1 MNTLSYLPVK
11 VRLRLATVHREPNQV
26 KWVGVRPG
34 HNGEQVLIKVDFGVN
49 TLLYTVPADKILLIF
64 SWQIGIG
71 TAAAGNARLQLE
83 TAVPA
88 VYYELG
94 NCVNAAGST
103 SANSQQA
110 LWVPIEVPETYRIY
124 LTTNIACVGGI
135 QGILIDA

>member
-1 MNTLSYLPVK
+1 M
-11 VRLRLATVHREPNQV
+11 ATVHREPNQV

-34 HNGEQVLIKVDFGVN
+34 HNGEQVLNLIDRAVN
-49 TLLYTVPADKILLIF
+49 ALLYTVPADKILLIF

-94 NCVNAAGST
+94 NCLNGAGLT

-110 LWVPIEVPETYRIY
+110 LWVPIEVPATYRIY
-124 LTTNIACVGGI
+124 LTTNIACLGGI
-135 QGILIDA
+135 HGILIDV